1 MTLPSVASRLLIP
14 VLLAVATAAPAATSP
29 AFKAG
34 VFEPPRQAPEFA
46 LRGSD
51 GAELTL
57 ARYRGKV
64 VMLSFGFT
72 HCAAVCPVT
81 LATLAEARRALGSA
95 ADSVKVVFVTVDPE
109 RAPAQLRATWRPSM
123 PLRRRPGH
131 PRRWRRCARTTAS
144 CRQGADDRRLPM
156 DHVVRLPDRPRR
168 QKRAMMPYGGRGL
181 CATSSCC
188 WRSDGRP
195 CGEGVPAR
203 RRTFATAL
211 ALLLATLVAVALA
224 WAALAPIELASRDEL
239 FEIPRG
245 TWARR
250 MAGDKVEIL
259 PDTIR
264 LTLGI
269 NDVLLLRNLDD
280 VPQVFGP
287 ALIMPGQSFR
297 LPFEVASSY
306 SFACTAHAKGAM
318 SVIVD
323 PSPAKGWPTLRWRAR
338 QWLQRSALIRT
349 CRGAGA

>member
-1 MTLPSVASRLLIP
+1 
-14 VLLAVATAAPAATSP
+14 
-29 AFKAG
+29 
-34 VFEPPRQAPEFA
+34 
-46 LRGSD
+46 
-51 GAELTL
+51 
-57 ARYRGKV
+57 
-64 VMLSFGFT
+64 
-72 HCAAVCPVT
+72 
-81 LATLAEARRALGSA
+81 
-95 ADSVKVVFVTVDPE
+95 
-109 RAPAQLRATWRPSM
+109 
-123 PLRRRPGH
+123 
-131 PRRWRRCARTTAS
+131 
-144 CRQGADDRRLPM
+144 
-156 DHVVRLPDRPRR
+156 
-168 QKRAMMPYGGRGL
+168 MMPYGGRGL